1 MVYGGE
7 KTEKTDS
14 NTPTGTF
21 SHLDLFARMGKNVP
35 EAEVARITKTDAIR
49 RPVYVS
55 APPPSPQFDSEVVED
70 MIVTDK

>member
-1 MVYGGE
+1 MVQTQ
-7 KTEKTDS
+7 KSNEKTDS

-21 SHLDLFARMGKNVP
+21 SHLDLFARRGKNVP

-49 RPVYVS
+49 RLVYVS
-55 APPPSPQFDSEVVED
+55 APPPLPQFEVSED